1 MKLFLKKILGILISI
16 IIIAFIT
23 DSLINLFFRNYHQ
36 RSKPDVKNQ
45 NVNVVFFGSS
55 RCVHH
60 IIPSIYDSLNSTA
73 SFNMGWAASDSREI
87 YAAVKLYLHFNKK
100 PQKII
105 LQLDLEAENTG
116 TDALATQSLIKHF
129 NQHLIDDYFTSEQ
142 NIKYKIPLYAS
153 VKYRDYSWREILKT
167 IFRNKPQIL
176 DQGYI
181 PIKREFQ
188 TNNRKDIPTNVPLK
202 FLAKKNIW
210 VIKTIELCK
219 KNGIGITLF
228 TAPYY
233 QINFSE
239 RFNNFRQY
247 NCPYF
252 NLSKTIK
259 DSRYYSDNSHLN
271 NFGAILFTQIL
282 SDSIRLDLSAHN
294 NMKTDLRFK

>member
-1 MKLFLKKILGILISI
+1 MKLFLKKILGIFFSI

-45 NVNVVFFGSS
+45 NVNIVFFGSS

-60 IIPSIYDSLNSTA
+60 IIPSLYDSLNSTK
-73 SFNMGWAASDSREI
+73 SFNMGWAASYPREI
-87 YAAVKLYLHFNKK
+87 YAAVKLYLHFNKP

-142 NIKYKIPLYAS
+142 NFNYKIPLYACTN
-153 VKYRDYSWREILKT
+153 YRDYSWREILKT
-167 IFRNKPQIL
+167 IFRNKPQTI

-188 TNNRKDIPTNVPLK
+188 KDNLKDIPPNVPLK
-202 FLAKKNIW
+202 FLATKNIW

-219 KNGIGITLF
+219 KNGIGVTLF

-233 QINFSE
+233 QIGFSE
-239 RFNNFRQY
+239 RFNKFSQY

-252 NLSKTIK
+252 NLSKTLK
-259 DSRYYSDNSHLN
+259 DSRYFSDNSHLN
-271 NFGAILFTQIL
+271 NLGATLFTQIL
-282 SDSIRLDLSAHN
+282 SDSMRLGQSFPN
-294 NMKTDLRFK
+294 KVKTNLRFN